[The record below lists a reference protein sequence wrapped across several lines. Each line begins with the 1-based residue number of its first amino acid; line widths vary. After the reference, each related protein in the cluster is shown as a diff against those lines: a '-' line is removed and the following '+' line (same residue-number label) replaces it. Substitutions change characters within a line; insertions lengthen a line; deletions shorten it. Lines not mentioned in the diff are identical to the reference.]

1 MKVQSHV
8 RFKYGQSFSLVL
20 INCLFNAD
28 KLTLYSYRRVNK
40 VIMCRAIEVYE
51 EKGILV
57 PHAVITLN
65 RYYDLF

>member
-1 MKVQSHV
+1 
-8 RFKYGQSFSLVL
+8 
-20 INCLFNAD
+20 
-28 KLTLYSYRRVNK
+28 
-40 VIMCRAIEVYE
+40 MCREIEVYE